1 MGKKQSALLLTAI
14 IARQKQKGKKMKGIN
29 FLETIIGVAVCFGVV
44 WIICAVV
51 SVIFK
56 ILGVN

>member
-1 MGKKQSALLLTAI
+1 
-14 IARQKQKGKKMKGIN
+14 MKGIN
-29 FLETIIGVAVCFGVV
+29 FLESVIGVIVCFGVV

-56 ILGVN
+56 ILGVD

>member
-1 MGKKQSALLLTAI
+1 
-14 IARQKQKGKKMKGIN
+14 MKGIN

-56 ILGVN
+56 ILGGGLSNDA